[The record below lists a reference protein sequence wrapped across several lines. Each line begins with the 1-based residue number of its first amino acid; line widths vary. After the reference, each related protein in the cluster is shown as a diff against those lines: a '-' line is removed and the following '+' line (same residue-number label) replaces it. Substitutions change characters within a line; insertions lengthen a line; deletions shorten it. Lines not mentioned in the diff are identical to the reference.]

1 MAPENVY
8 LEVLK
13 SGDDS
18 QISIRIAKMWNF
30 PFIGKANF
38 EHFSTITFEFANG
51 DPQVVYATF

>member
-18 QISIRIAKMWNF
+18 QISIRIAKIWNF

-51 DPQVVYATF
+51 DPQVV